1 MFIFKFNDHIS
12 LMNKQKIYAVNSLN
26 LYNILEEIKDFLNFN
41 VEYINLKEI
50 TKKDFENNKDFKNS
64 LFLILNSE
72 ELKAEKIL
80 NPRNIIQL
88 NSLPISLSKLIEKI
102 NVSSLKFNFQSQSK
116 IEVKNYIIDINGRKI
131 IKDKNELKLTER
143 EIEIILFLLNKE
155 HPQNVDALQT
165 EIWKQKK
172 ELDTHT
178 VETHIYR
185 LRKKMSEKFDDGD
198 FIKSNELGYFL

>member
-1 MFIFKFNDHIS
+1 
-12 LMNKQKIYAVNSLN
+12 MNKQKIYAVNSLN

-72 ELKAEKIL
+72 KLKAENIL

-131 IKDKNELKLTER
+131 TKDKSELKLTER
-143 EIEIILFLLNKE
+143 EIEIILFLLNNKL
-155 HPQNVDALQT
+155 PQNVDALQT

-185 LRKKMSEKFDDGD
+185 LRKKINEQFDDGN